1 MIPANVAT
9 IGGYAFVRTK
19 LTGLDLSHAASLV
32 PIGKYAFGSPD
43 IMGTLVIPANVA
55 TIGDYAFSTN
65 KLTGLDLS
73 QAASLASI
81 GDSAFRDTDI
91 TGTRS

>member
-1 MIPANVAT
+1 MIPANVE
-9 IGGYAFVRTK
+9 
-19 LTGLDLSHAASLV
+19 
-32 PIGKYAFGSPD
+32 
-43 IMGTLVIPANVA
+43 
-55 TIGDYAFSTN
+55 TIGDYAFEKI